1 MSQRGYTPLDTPF
14 VPQQKQQVVLWV
26 TQRQMSYSKV
36 GTLFFNGSKFVFWA
50 DQNRLLSSRWS
61 ISYFLEIVIE
71 CLFNEFMRVVLCS
84 MRYS

>member
-1 MSQRGYTPLDTPF
+1 MSQRGYPPLDTPVCF
-14 VPQQKQQVVLWV
+14 QQKQQVVLWV
-26 TQRQMSYSKV
+26 IQRLVSYFKV

-61 ISYFLEIVIE
+61 IPYFLEIVIE
-71 CLFNEFMRVVLCS
+71 CLFGEFLRIVLCS